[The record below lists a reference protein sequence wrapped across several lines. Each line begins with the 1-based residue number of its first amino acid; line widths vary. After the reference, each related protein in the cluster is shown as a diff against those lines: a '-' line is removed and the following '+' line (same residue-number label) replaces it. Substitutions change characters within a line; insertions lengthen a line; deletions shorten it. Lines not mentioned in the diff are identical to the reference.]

1 MKKNLLYPVTICFAA
16 LAFIYGCQKT
26 SLTNTSLTKP
36 GEQASF
42 ATTNVAAL
50 ATPTP
55 IQVYGVWHAGNDA
68 CTWAT
73 VRTIAEFDSKNHWLI
88 DRGNGQPS
96 VNLIILS
103 FVNPLK
109 LMNSTTDAGNLNGV
123 PRGMTTD

>member
-1 MKKNLLYPVTICFAA
+1 MKKSLLYVALCFTA
-16 LAFIYGCQKT
+16 LAFIYGCKKNSLTGEQTNPAKT
-26 SLTNTSLTKP
+26 SD
-36 GEQASF
+36 
-42 ATTNVAAL
+42 AAL
-50 ATPTP
+50 VTTP

-73 VRTIAEFDSKNHWLI
+73 VRTVTEFDSKNHWLI

-109 LMNSTTDAGNLNGV
+109 LMNQ
-123 PRGMTTD
+123 